1 MSANLVL
8 CGEFNVNFL
17 ESTPRV
23 LLLESLLAS
32 FNPYKTVKFRT
43 RNFSNSLTTT
53 DNMFI
58 DITKFNPLTKP
69 FINGLSDRDAQ
80 TIMLSGTECLP
91 NEHPPSFITITDD
104 TSALNFIDMLRHEN
118 WEVIFQESDVYKI
131 FNSFH
136 DTYLRIFHSYFPIK
150 KKQIATRL
158 KLWLSTDIKNS
169 CINKRKLFLIYRS
182 SNDPTF
188 RAYHKKYC
196 NILSS
201 TVISAKK
208 KYCDERILNSNNK
221 TKAVWNIVK
230 TVTNNKPSSNK
241 IFNMNINNFSTSNP
255 TTTVNAFNTYFIT
268 IAENLITKS
277 LGNKYTIYVDPLSYS
292 HRNIR
297 KLTAS
302 FRINYT
308 SSHEINRIIYSL
320 SKIKTLVVTTTF
332 LSEF

>member
-58 DITKFNPLTKP
+58 DINKFNPLTKP

-80 TIMLSGTECLP
+80 TIMLSGIECLP
-91 NEHPPSFITITDD
+91 NKQPPSFITITDD

-150 KKQIATRL
+150 KKQIATRP
-158 KLWLSTDIKNS
+158 KLWLSTGIKNS

-182 SNDPTF
+182 SNHPTF
-188 RAYHKKYC
+188 RAYYKKYC
-196 NILSS
+196 N
-201 TVISAKK
+201 
-208 KYCDERILNSNNK
+208 ERILNSNNK

-241 IFNMNINNFSTSNP
+241 IFNMNINNSSTSNP
-255 TTTVNAFNTYFIT
+255 TTNVNAFNTYFIT

-292 HRNIR
+292 HRNFR

-320 SKIKTLVVTTTF
+320 SKIKTLVVMTKF